1 MLIAHEV
8 VTKQGTV
15 KYNNISDKLR
25 EELTKKIESFG
36 KVARYKFNISHP
48 NPDKTLHSGKAVV
61 WPAIY
66 TLKPTVFTIVD
77 PYDKNQ
83 RKTIALY
90 NGLDNDGKPRFKKI
104 KVNAIAEGNYSLDLS
119 DPDNQQIACVLEL
132 HPRLVDG
139 QFRDKSKMQMIT
151 RIDEK
156 KLATDKRTERS
167 ERKKALDKAQAMSD
181 KEVVEFADAM
191 LWDSAE
197 DLGVLRD
204 RIEEMA
210 ETTPKIFN
218 DLFEGKSVEYRA
230 VIKKALDRQAI
241 GFNPAEWKFIWSSN
255 QETLMVLQQVD
266 GLNEVEQLAEA
277 LMTGGEK
284 ADKIYTRIKSSL
296 K

>member
-1 MLIAHEV
+1 MLLAQEV
-8 VTKQGTV
+8 ITKQGTV

-25 EELTKKIESFG
+25 EELKKKIEGFG
-36 KVARYKFNISHP
+36 KTVRYKLNVSHP

-77 PYDKNQ
+77 PYDKQ

-90 NGLDNDGKPRFKKI
+90 NGLDNDGRPRFKKI
-104 KVNAIAEGNYSLDLS
+104 KVAAVAEGNYALDLS
-119 DPDNQQIACVLEL
+119 DPDNQEIACFLEL

-139 QFRDKSKMQMIT
+139 QFKDKNKAQMIV

-156 KLATDKRTERS
+156 KLATEKKTERS
-167 ERKKALDKAQAMSD
+167 ERLKALTSAQAMSD

-191 LWDSAE
+191 QWDSAE
-197 DLGVLRD
+197 DIDVLKN

-210 ETTPKIFN
+210 EATPKIFN
-218 DLFEGKSVEYRA
+218 DLQDGKQVEYRA
-230 VIKKALDRQAI
+230 VIKRALDKNII
-241 GFNPAEWKFIWSSN
+241 GFNPAEWKFIWSNN
-255 QETLMVLQQVD
+255 QDTLTVLQQID
-266 GLNEVEQLAEA
+266 GKSEIEQLAEFI
-277 LMTGGEK
+277 MRNGEK
-284 ADKIYTRIKSSL
+284 GDKIYTRLKSLL

>member
-1 MLIAHEV
+1 MLLAQEV

-25 EELTKKIESFG
+25 AELKTTIEGFG
-36 KVARYKFNISHP
+36 KTAKYKFKISHP
-48 NPDKTLHSGKAVV
+48 NPDKTLHSGKKEV

-77 PYDKNQ
+77 PYDNQ

-90 NGLDNDGKPRFKKI
+90 DGLDADNRPKFKKI
-104 KVNAIAEGNYSLDLS
+104 RVTSAAEGNYALDMTN
-119 DPDNQQIACVLEL
+119 PDHQEIACVLEL

-139 QFRDKSKMQMIT
+139 KFKDKNKMQMIV

-156 KLATDKRTERS
+156 KLAGEKRTERS
-167 ERKKALDKAQAMSD
+167 ERVKALNKAQEMSE
-181 KEVVEFADAM
+181 KQIVEFADAM

-197 DLGVLRD
+197 DISILKD

-218 DLFEGKSVEYRA
+218 DLMEGKSVEYRA
-230 VIKKALDRQAI
+230 IIKKALDKQVI
-241 GFNPAEWKFIWSSN
+241 GFNPAEWKFIWSAS
-255 QETLMVLQQVD
+255 QETLTVLQQID
-266 GLNEVEQLAEA
+266 GTNEVEQLAEF
-277 LMTGGEK
+277 LMTGGDK